1 MAKKLKLK
9 RIGLSPRALI
19 EVLSGYGKAGK
30 TSVSFTDVRQ
40 GVNDRGYDL
49 TKTDGTLM
57 TLPELNKAVER
68 AKSWLAE
75 QILLDPS
82 PGVPAPVTRQRG
94 GRHEKPKK
102 SQFPDDQD
110 GKKYKAAKDLYNRH
124 KKMVIDHIFDRED
137 GKGMS
142 LPLITLSYE
151 GGRKFKSS
159 DDLYGWLGSVSG
171 SSGDIFVVREL

>member
-1 MAKKLKLK
+1 MAKRVKMK

-19 EVLSGYGKAGK
+19 EVLAGFGKAGK
-30 TSVSFTDVRQ
+30 NSVSFTDVRQ
-40 GVNDRGYDL
+40 GVNDRGFDL

-57 TLPELNKAVER
+57 TLPELTKAVER
-68 AKSWLAE
+68 SKGWLVE

-82 PGVPAPVTRQRG
+82 PGVPAPVTRKRG
-94 GRHEKPKK
+94 GKHEKPKK
-102 SQFPDDQD
+102 SQFPDDD
-110 GKKYKAAKDLYNRH
+110 EGKKKFKAAKDLYNRH
-124 KKMVIDHIFDRED
+124 KQMVKDHIFDRED

-159 DDLYGWLGSVSG
+159 DDLYGWLGNVSG
-171 SSGDIFVVREL
+171 SSGDIF